1 MTDLTEQL
9 NKGELP
15 EGWYYLKVNEELAN
29 YPVIAE
35 CVLISQFSYF
45 YDFDEAKI
53 EQVLAPVP
61 SYEEWQASEKH
72 NKNLEAEIKEKETQR
87 IELMTRLNDVNNEN
101 HALEIENTKLKEL
114 LKECRRQF
122 EEVALYRYDVADDD
136 QEDWFKISTEQA
148 GIANKMITKISQA
161 LGEDK

>member
-9 NKGELP
+9 EKGELP

-61 SYEEWQASEKH
+61 GYEEWKAILRA
-72 NKNLEAEIKEKETQR
+72 LEASHET
-87 IELMTRLNDVNNEN
+87 IINEDKTINRLVHSGKQCNY
-101 HALEIENTKLKEL
+101 ENTKLKKL
-114 LKECRRQF
+114 LKECRKWIGVERDFAVPNEKVILQQLLT
-122 EEVALYRYDVADDD
+122 EIDEVL
-136 QEDWFKISTEQA
+136 E
-148 GIANKMITKISQA
+148 
-161 LGEDK
+161 